1 VRREACVVSDSLLAA
16 AREAMSR
23 AYCPYSKF
31 HVGAALETDDGT
43 VFTGCNVE
51 NASFGGTICAERSA
65 VVSAVTAGKR
75 RFRRIVIVSDA
86 AVPVAPCGFCR
97 QVLAE
102 FGLDLEVRS
111 VGMNGTTKTWT
122 LAALLPSA
130 FTGADFRENA

>member
-1 VRREACVVSDSLLAA
+1 MTDTLLVA
-16 AREAMSR
+16 AREAMMR

-31 HVGAALETDDGT
+31 HVGAALEAEDGA
-43 VFTGCNVE
+43 VFVGCNVE

-65 VVSAVTAGKR
+65 AVSAVTAGKR

-86 AVPVAPCGFCR
+86 KEPVAPCGFCR
-97 QVLAE
+97 QFLAE
-102 FGLDLEVRS
+102 FGLGLEVIS
-111 VGMNGTTKTWT
+111 VGTGGATTTWT

>member
-1 VRREACVVSDSLLAA
+1 MVSDALLAV
-16 AREAMSR
+16 AREAMGR

-31 HVGAALETDDGT
+31 HVGAALETDDGM
-43 VFTGCNVE
+43 VFAGCNVE

-65 VVSAVTAGKR
+65 AVAAVSAGKR
-75 RFRRIVIVSDA
+75 RFRRIVVVSDA
-86 AVPVAPCGFCR
+86 EEPVAPCGFCR
-97 QVLAE
+97 QFLAE

-111 VGMNGTTKTWT
+111 VGMNGATTTWT